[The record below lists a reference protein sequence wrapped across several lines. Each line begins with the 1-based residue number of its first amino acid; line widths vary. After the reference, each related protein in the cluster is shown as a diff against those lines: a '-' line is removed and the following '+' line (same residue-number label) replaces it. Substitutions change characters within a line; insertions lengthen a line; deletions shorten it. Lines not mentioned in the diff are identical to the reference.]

1 VLPGYSRPLVRVQD
15 YLELVERCRYDGARV
30 PLIPLGFRSR
40 RRGPPRSR
48 TPQTTR
54 LRRFRCCNAARVRG
68 RIGKVRRYIITIQ
81 AASFEDVENVELPAP
96 PQPGEAI
103 ETNLGTCIVTS
114 TESMPAESGYAGKII
129 CRLP

>member
-1 VLPGYSRPLVRVQD
+1 MLQRRPRI
-15 YLELVERCRYDGARV
+15 R
-30 PLIPLGFRSR
+30 
-40 RRGPPRSR
+40 
-48 TPQTTR
+48 
-54 LRRFRCCNAARVRG
+54 
-68 RIGKVRRYIITIQ
+68 RIGEVRRYIITIQ

-114 TESMPAESGYAGKII
+114 TESMPAESEYAGKII